1 MKQLPI
7 LLLAGLLLA
16 APASQLSA
24 HTASMPQAQADET
37 LSDATAQKV
46 LDAAAPRIGESS
58 ASLYARYQAGSV
70 TITDLGPI
78 SNGNRY
84 AVYHRS
90 QVDYIV
96 VDIIQGA

>member
-1 MKQLPI
+1 MKIVHVLFAA
-7 LLLAGLLLA
+7 LLFA

-24 HTASMPQAQADET
+24 RISSFPTVQMT